1 MSKDPEN
8 IGQVMRV
15 AASFGARFELTPDGP
30 LSADSIPA
38 RPKGKKL
45 KPVAGDFVRARPLRG
60 EKDWQIEEV
69 LERASALDRTDT
81 RGRRELLAAN
91 VSMMAIVLAPQPQP
105 DLFIADRYLA
115 AAELMPCKAAIVW
128 NKSDIAPPDAELEDY
143 RALGYDVVNVSTKNT
158 DGIDALREIMRGELS
173 ILVGQSGV
181 GKSTI
186 VNTLSGGDIQRTGSV
201 SGANLEGRH
210 TTVSA
215 RLIMLDTDIQVID
228 SPGVRDYA
236 PGLIEPRAVAQ
247 GFREI
252 HSAAAGCRFC
262 TMHAVGEPD
271 CEVKARVSSGEIS
284 DRRYRSYLRLAQ
296 INRQLGADRY

>member
-1 MSKDPEN
+1 
-8 IGQVMRV
+8 MRV
-15 AASFGARFELTPDGP
+15 AASFGARFELTPDGLP
-30 LSADSIPA
+30 SADPIPA
-38 RPKGKKL
+38 RPRGKKL
-45 KPVAGDFVRARPLRG
+45 KPVAGDFVRARPLEG

-91 VSMMAIVLAPQPQP
+91 VSMMVIVLAPQPQP
-105 DLFIADRYLA
+105 DFFIADRYLA

-128 NKSDIAPPDAELEDY
+128 NKSDIAAPEAEVEVY
-143 RALGYDVVNVSTKNT
+143 RALGYHVINASNKNH
-158 DGIDALREIMRGELS
+158 DGIGALRDIMRGELS
-173 ILVGQSGV
+173 VFVGQSGV
-181 GKSTI
+181 GKSTL
-186 VNTLSGGDIQRTGSV
+186 VNTLSGGDVQRTGSV
-201 SGANLEGRH
+201 SSANLEGRH

-215 RLIMLDTDIQVID
+215 RLITLDTDIQVID

-236 PGLIEPRAVAQ
+236 PGIIEPREVAR

-252 HSAAAGCRFC
+252 HAAAAGCRFADC
-262 TMHAVGEPD
+262 MHRAEPD
-271 CEVKARVSSGEIS
+271 CEVKAQVETGKIS